1 MLPYLREHFGN
12 PSSGHVYGRRARA
25 AVENAAPGWPAY
37 WVPRPG
43 EIVFTSGGTES
54 NNLAIQGVARFVRH
68 KEQHRHHPDRA
79 SGHRRAEPSAGTAR
93 MAGHLAGGR
102 RDRSRAQRR
111 RCRAARGHGPP
122 EPRTRPEEQDDGPK
136 EHHEPHPQLPAGPH
150 MCSHQGCCRSNAADP
165 IGELP
170 CWFEIG
176 LYPRAIHAFVA
187 ADARGATARIRGKRL
202 GARHRLGSGSEPL
215 SRAA

>member
-1 MLPYLREHFGN
+1 
-12 PSSGHVYGRRARA
+12 
-25 AVENAAPGWPAY
+25 
-37 WVPRPG
+37 
-43 EIVFTSGGTES
+43 
-54 NNLAIQGVARFVRH
+54 
-68 KEQHRHHPDRA
+68 
-79 SGHRRAEPSAGTAR
+79 
-93 MAGHLAGGR
+93 
-102 RDRSRAQRR
+102 
-111 RCRAARGHGPP
+111 
-122 EPRTRPEEQDDGPK
+122 
-136 EHHEPHPQLPAGPH
+136 